1 MTLNNQLKLSQMVL
15 SCLNFGTKTDK
26 KRAFD
31 LLDEFLEQGRTFLD
45 TSNNYSFGFD
55 DSRGGVSMAHRK
67 KPTRSSTPWDKKRI
81 LRELD
86 KIGINK
92 KTLFQD
98 HDSVA
103 AYLIDKYTQNKIT

>member
-55 DSRGGVSMAHRK
+55 DSRGGVSEQLGQWLTERNQRDRVLLGTK
-67 KPTRSSTPWDKKRI
+67 KESLENSTKSVSIKKHSFRI
-81 LRELD
+81 MTALQL
-86 KIGINK
+86 
-92 KTLFQD
+92 T
-98 HDSVA
+98 
-103 AYLIDKYTQNKIT
+103 